1 MLAPSILLVLFRRPK
16 IGILLNIAVIIFGIF
31 LNVSPK
37 LILNIPSY
45 FEFKNIQTFESLI
58 KSLDYYQMNTTQYVG
73 SFTLGMLT
81 GFFIVKHPKAYVGG
95 SFVEI
100 FLNTISLF
108 SITCMVFWSN
118 MLSAIDG
125 TTTELNMLLYFSF
138 AKFIWSLSFAWLLF
152 VWCTGRSGISQQ
164 MFIWYSVWQSSN
176 DLYRILQS
184 IECILEVY

>member
-45 FEFKNIQTFESLI
+45 FELKNIQTFESLI

-118 MLSAIDG
+118 VLSAIDG
-125 TTTELNMLLYFSF
+125 TTTELNMLLYFTF

-164 MFIWYSVWQSSN
+164 MFI
-176 DLYRILQS
+176 
-184 IECILEVY
+184 